1 MNKTGEIGAV
11 ILRLVLGFT
20 FFMHGFD
27 KFQGGIENT
36 AGFFSSIGLP
46 GFMAYIVGGIEVVGG
61 LAVIVGLGTRIISAL
76 FAVIMLGAILMV
88 KIGNGFLGGYELDIV
103 LMAVAIYLFFKGN
116 TILSIDSKLPKG
128 SYKTVEEKL

>member
-61 LAVIVGLGTRIISAL
+61 LALIIGVGTRVISAI

-116 TILSIDSKLPKG
+116 TILSIDSMLPKR
-128 SYKTVEEKL
+128 SFKTVEEKI

>member
-61 LAVIVGLGTRIISAL
+61 IAVIVGLGTRIISAL

-116 TILSIDSKLPKG
+116 TILSIDSKLPKR
-128 SYKTVEEKL
+128 SFKTVEEKL

>member
-20 FFMHGFD
+20 FFMHGYD
-27 KFQGGIENT
+27 KFQGGIDNT
-36 AGFFSSIGLP
+36 AGFFSSLGLP

-61 LAVIVGLGTRIISAL
+61 IAVIIGLGTRIISAI

-116 TILSIDSKLPKG
+116 TILSIDSKLPKR
-128 SYKTVEEKL
+128 SFKTVEEKL